1 MCTRQPVRARS
12 YLFGVACALALC
24 SVHSASAQPNSD
36 PCKLLSQ
43 AEVSAATGVSVGAGH
58 ALGETC
64 SWSGG
69 TPHIVVSL
77 WYPGPGMWQAIQ
89 HPNAMVKQIPA
100 PGLGDGAFYNSAGGF
115 TSLGVAKG
123 TTAFVMKV
131 YGIADQTNQMAVEKS
146 LAQIVLA
153 KM

>member
-1 MCTRQPVRARS
+1 VCV
-12 YLFGVACALALC
+12 LVLC
-24 SVHSASAQPNSD
+24 NPHPASAQSNPD

-43 AEVSAATGVSVGAGH
+43 AEVSAATGTSMAEGH

-64 SWSGG
+64 NWTG
-69 TPHIVVSL
+69 TPRVIVSL

-89 HPNAMVKQIPA
+89 HPSTAVKQVPV
-100 PGLGDGAFYNSAGGF
+100 PGLGDEAFYNTAGGF

-123 TTAFVMKV
+123 TTAFVLKV
-131 YGIADQTNQMAVEKS
+131 YGIPDQAKQMAVEKA
-146 LAQIVLA
+146 LAGSVLA

>member
-1 MCTRQPVRARS
+1 MCARRLSRAALS
-12 YLFGVACALALC
+12 IFGALCALGLG
-24 SVHSASAQPNSD
+24 SVHPASAQSNPD
-36 PCKLLSQ
+36 PCQLLTQ
-43 AEVSAATGVSVGAGH
+43 AEVGAATGASVGAGH

-64 SWSGG
+64 SWTG
-69 TPHIVVSL
+69 TPRVIVSL

-89 HPNAMVKQIPA
+89 HPNAAVKQVPA

-115 TSLGVAKG
+115 TSLGVMKG

-131 YGIADQTNQMAVEKS
+131 YGISDQAKQMAIEKS
-146 LAQIVLA
+146 LAQSVLA